1 MNINSLFKKIN
12 NRSIKPFYLGLIF
25 LVISAIIII
34 SGLVELHQSKSELL
48 DLMGNQAHSIL
59 NTIIISS
66 QNTLVSEE
74 QLEESVKERLINNAS
89 FIKLLFEQKKIT
101 DVFLEEFAV
110 NQNLFRIN
118 IFNPSGDRIFSSMN
132 RKGQGMHRMGGQH
145 SMIDLAPIFSGQKD
159 TIIIGIKDARFGPG
173 IRYAVALATKDRV
186 AIVVNVEAEQLVQM
200 KEMRNLD
207 FLINQIITPGEIV
220 YYALQDSTGL
230 VVSSGNVKKLDEINQ
245 SGFLLHAFNSKKFST
260 RIYNFNS
267 SDVFEAVQQF
277 KYKGNNIGIL
287 RIGLSLDYLN
297 QLNKRTF
304 NRILI
309 NSIILFISGIIFILI
324 ILLRQNY
331 KILKKQYQA
340 VETFSGDVI
349 RTVSDAVVVYDNKN
363 GVKVFNKAAEKLFGL
378 NDEDAVGKDIHSIID
393 QKNCAL
399 IFESNSFLGNIEC
412 KIDNRIRNLLVSRN
426 EFNDESGDVNNVL
439 VIRDLTELKGL
450 ESQLQRKE
458 RLTAMGALA
467 SGVAHEIRNPLN
479 SIGTIAQQLNKDF
492 DSLENKDEYHKLTK
506 IIYSE
511 VKRINE
517 TVTNFLRF
525 AKPDP
530 ILPQKFRLSE
540 LFNEIVNQY
549 TAKLSM
555 ENISV
560 SLSIDYDI
568 EVVWDKNQIR
578 QVILNLLENAK
589 DAIEKE
595 GTIKISISKLNEV
608 ERDIE
613 IRISDNGKG
622 IPEEIRNKIFNLY
635 YTTKASGTGIGLS
648 IVQKIID
655 EHNGVIFVES
665 AGIGTTFILQ
675 LPEKII
681 L

>member
-1 MNINSLFKKIN
+1 MKISSLLNKFN
-12 NRSIKPFYLGLIF
+12 NRSVRPLYSGLIF
-25 LVISAIIII
+25 LVIAIIII
-34 SGLVELHQSKSELL
+34 ASGIYEFQQSKSELN
-48 DLMGNQAHSIL
+48 DLMRNQAHSII

-66 QNTLVSEE
+66 QNSLVSEE
-74 QLEESVKERLINNAS
+74 QLEEALKERLLNNAS
-89 FIKLLFEQKKIT
+89 YIKILFEQKKIT
-101 DVFLEEFAV
+101 DAFLREFAV

-118 IFNPSGDRIFSSMN
+118 IFSKSGYRLFCSVAGRGEGRNRIGKHPMV
-132 RKGQGMHRMGGQH
+132 
-145 SMIDLAPIFSGQKD
+145 DLAPIFSGEKD
-159 TIIIGIKDARFGPG
+159 TIIIGMKEDRIGSG
-173 IRYAVALATKDRV
+173 TRYVVILAAKDRS
-186 AIVVNVEAEQLVQM
+186 AIVVNVEAEQLAQM
-200 KEMRNLD
+200 KKMRKLD
-207 FLINQIITPGEIV
+207 FLISQITAPGEIV
-220 YYALQDSTGL
+220 YYALQDTSGL
-230 VVSSGNVKKLDEINQ
+230 VASSPNVKSLDQINQ
-245 SGFLLHAFNSKKFST
+245 SGFLQNALDTKKFFT
-260 RIYNFNS
+260 RSYNFNS
-267 SDVFEAVQQF
+267 SDVFEAVKQF
-277 KYKGNNIGIL
+277 EYKGHSLGIL

-309 NSIILFISGIIFILI
+309 NSIILLITGIIFVLI

-349 RTVSDAVVVYDNKN
+349 RTVSDAVVVYDNRN
-363 GVKVFNKAAEKLFGL
+363 GVKVINKAAGKLFGL
-378 NDEDAVGKDIHSIID
+378 SEEEAVGKDILSILD
-393 QKNCAL
+393 QKNCAA
-399 IFESNSFLGNIEC
+399 IFESDSFLGNIEC

-426 EFNDESGDVNNVL
+426 EFNDEGGVVNNVL

-450 ESQLQRKE
+450 EFQLQRKE

-492 DSLENKDEYHKLTK
+492 ESLDNKDEYHKLTK

-530 ILPQKFRLSE
+530 ILPQKFRISE

-549 TAKLSM
+549 SAKLSM
-555 ENISV
+555 ENISL
-560 SLSIDYDI
+560 SLSIDYDT
-568 EVVWDKNQIR
+568 EVVWDKNQVR
-578 QVILNLLENAK
+578 QVVVNLLENAK
-589 DAIEKE
+589 DAIEND
-595 GTIKISISKLNEV
+595 GNIKISISKLNDV
-608 ERDIE
+608 ERDIQ

-681 L
+681 

>member
-1 MNINSLFKKIN
+1 MMKINSVTDIFKNKSVKPLYSGLLF
-12 NRSIKPFYLGLIF
+12 LIIA
-25 LVISAIIII
+25 VIIIV
-34 SGLVELHQSKSELL
+34 SGIVEYQQSKFELN
-48 DLMGNQAHSIL
+48 DLMRNQAHSIL

-66 QNTLVSEE
+66 QNTLASEE
-74 QLEESVKERLINNAS
+74 QLEEALKERLLNNAS
-89 FIKLLFEQKKIT
+89 YIKILFEQKKIS
-101 DVFLEEFAV
+101 DAFLQDFAV

-118 IFNPSGDRIFSSMN
+118 IFSKSGYRLFCSVNSKGEGRNRIA
-132 RKGQGMHRMGGQH
+132 KHP
-145 SMIDLAPIFSGQKD
+145 MIDLAPVFSGEKD
-159 TIIIGIKDARFGPG
+159 TIIIGMKEDRIGSG
-173 IRYAVALATKDRV
+173 TRYVVVLAAKDRS
-186 AIVVNVEAEQLVQM
+186 AIVVNVEAEQLAQM
-200 KEMRNLD
+200 KKMRNLD
-207 FLINQIITPGEIV
+207 FLIRQILAPGEIV
-220 YYALQDSTGL
+220 YYALQDTNGL
-230 VVSSGNVKKLDEINQ
+230 VASSPNVKSLDQINQ
-245 SGFLLHAFNSKKFST
+245 SEFLQNALDAKKFFT
-260 RIYNFNS
+260 RTYKFNS
-267 SDVFEAVQQF
+267 SDVFEAVKQF
-277 KYKGNNIGIL
+277 DYKGNNIGIL
-287 RIGLSLDYLN
+287 RLGLSLDYLN

-309 NSIILFISGIIFILI
+309 NSIILLITGIIFILI
-324 ILLRQNY
+324 IMLRQNY

-349 RTVSDAVVVYDNKN
+349 RTVSDAVIVYDNKN

-378 NDEDAVGKDIHSIID
+378 KDEVVIGMNILSILD
-393 QKNCAL
+393 QKNCSI
-399 IFESNSFLGNIEC
+399 IFESKSFLGNLEC

-426 EFNDESGDVNNVL
+426 EFYDESGDVNNVL

-492 DSLENKDEYHKLTK
+492 ESLENKDEYHKLTK

-530 ILPQKFRLSE
+530 ILPHKFRLSE
-540 LFNEIVNQY
+540 LFNEIINQY

-555 ENISV
+555 ENISL
-560 SLSIDYDI
+560 SLSVDYDT

-578 QVILNLLENAK
+578 QVVVNLLENAK
-589 DAIEKE
+589 DAIVKD
-595 GTIKISISKLNEV
+595 GKIKISISKLNDI

-635 YTTKASGTGIGLS
+635 YTTKPSGTGIGLS

-665 AGIGTTFILQ
+665 AGVGTTFILQ

-681 L
+681 